1 LEVPA
6 AVVVGS
12 NRSQVYVTILASLPT
27 TPVGLRSA
35 VNQNLND
42 IVELHEEMLGEL
54 HRAVPDSEH
63 TQPDLSIKRVESNT
77 TSCAHR
83 RWKSLD
89 VVPEGRD
96 GSPLRDV
103 PGVVAEP
110 QAAAEVAQIF
120 LKRVSGPSLRRPDS
134 VLTTPIGLQINRFF
148 IYEEYGAKYELMIKD
163 VAAAPR
169 TMPGWAS
176 YQKGLE
182 VLASSLGSADSRDDH
197 SRRAL
202 TLADLLV
209 KVKPTNWF

>member
-1 LEVPA
+1 
-6 AVVVGS
+6 
-12 NRSQVYVTILASLPT
+12 
-27 TPVGLRSA
+27 
-35 VNQNLND
+35 
-42 IVELHEEMLGEL
+42 
-54 HRAVPDSEH
+54 
-63 TQPDLSIKRVESNT
+63 
-77 TSCAHR
+77 
-83 RWKSLD
+83 
-89 VVPEGRD
+89 
-96 GSPLRDV
+96 
-103 PGVVAEP
+103 
-110 QAAAEVAQIF
+110 
-120 LKRVSGPSLRRPDS
+120 
-134 VLTTPIGLQINRFF
+134 LQINRFF